1 MRSGGTTLDLMRCIA
16 GMEDALKQCRKK
28 HCRETWGHL
37 DRQRHI
43 IEILR
48 EHGHAQDVPTAE
60 VLLQTLTASLEVLC
74 ERKAT
79 LLEELQQQP
88 ATVSR
93 SRLQWISK

>member
-1 MRSGGTTLDLMRCIA
+1 MRHGGTTLDLMRCIA
-16 GMEDALKQCRKK
+16 GMEDALKHVEKSIA
-28 HCRETWGHL
+28 ETWAHL

-43 IEILR
+43 IEILC